1 MSSSES
7 STGSPP
13 AVTFERLEE
22 WREIATAIESALN
35 MGGEPGM
42 DLLVSRVAEWNE
54 AVDEWT
60 TGLQTCLE
68 LGSRG
73 LRDEALQWH
82 AEGFFDA
89 GDNLHAPT
97 CRDGWDAWQAALEED
112 VIPMPRFDLD
122 LREAVRNLSAELRA
136 RDIAGRSLQE
146 QIDGLRRN
154 ALIRG
159 EMGERLTLLD
169 SIRSLDE
176 GREIWT
182 SMIAPIRRL
191 RAERVESEARA
202 ALAARDFSQ
211 LARRIEEVQNV
222 DWEGQLPGT
231 VVALMNA
238 AAQLIRSKDAI
249 HALSEAAAQLGMR
262 SRELEGQPLNLPAFG
277 TLLRAALQARQ
288 NYLAVR
294 QQLTQSLQHA
304 ASVPETKAAAVAL
317 KLVEQGKQIDATAKP
332 SLTWLGQQEQFEKMR
347 LQFCAK
353 EDDIQK
359 LIAMAPSSGGSWEEF
374 KQKAARWLDLES
386 KVRIATNRLCSNSP
400 DFVPPST
407 AARLA
412 ELGACQKAVKAARD
426 RVVMNEKIVIGAV
439 LGGLLL
445 VVVVIVAVVV
455 FSVARTPR

>member
-1 MSSSES
+1 MSPPDYNSG
-7 STGSPP
+7 TPP
-13 AVTFERLEE
+13 AVTFERLEQ
-22 WREIATAIESALN
+22 WREIAAAIESALN

-42 DLLVSRVAEWNE
+42 DLLVSRMAEWNE

-60 TGLQTCLE
+60 TGLQTCIE

-82 AEGFFDA
+82 AEGFFEA
-89 GDNLHAPT
+89 GDSLHAPT
-97 CRDGWDAWQAALEED
+97 CRDGWDAWQASLEEN
-112 VIPMPRFDLD
+112 VIPLPRFDLD
-122 LREAVRNLSAELRA
+122 LREAVRNLSAELQA

-146 QIDGLRRN
+146 QINGLRRN
-154 ALIRG
+154 ALVRG
-159 EMGERLTLLD
+159 EMGERLTLLN
-169 SIRSLDE
+169 SIRSLDQ

-182 SMIAPIRRL
+182 DMIAPIRRL
-191 RAERVESEARA
+191 RADRIESEARA

-211 LARRIEEVQNV
+211 LARQVEEVQNV

-238 AAQLIRSKDAI
+238 ATHLIRSKDAL

-262 SRELEGQPLNLPAFG
+262 SRELEGQPLNLPSFG
-277 TLLRAALQARQ
+277 TLLRAAMQARQ
-288 NYLAVR
+288 RYLAVR
-294 QQLTQSLQHA
+294 QHLTQSLQHA

-332 SLTWLGQQEQFEKMR
+332 SLAWLGQQEQFEKLR

-359 LIAMAPSSGGSWEEF
+359 LIAMAPSSGGSWDEF
-374 KQKAARWLDLES
+374 KQKAARWLELES

-412 ELGACQKAVKAARD
+412 ELDACQKVVKEARD
-426 RVVMNEKIVIGAV
+426 RVVMNEKIVVGAV
-439 LGGLLL
+439 IGGLLL
-445 VVVVIVAVVV
+445 VLVVIVAMVV
-455 FSVARTPR
+455 FSAARAPR